1 MVSENKN
8 WLEKIKISSLEELK
22 EKIWFSGTLSIPE
35 IKQTIEFTI
44 EELDNLKK
52 FIESWIETQEIERQ
66 IKEKIKEKLN
76 ITKEAVKASTKS
88 TAKLKRDQ
96 LKEGL
101 DSEKSSKEIADMEHL
116 WQIKEILSIKPTE
129 SIESQKK
136 AFNLFKFSLFAII
149 NNALVNWKKITNLE
163 ELSNINSSTLNLNK
177 TDKIVLQKL
186 KEICNHKDKPI
197 YIYLNEKLNNVVSSA
212 KKSVPSIQ
220 EIKEKIKEWKS
231 SEISD
236 KNPIMKFA
244 EEHPYLAVWWA
255 VLWAY
260 GLYKIFSW
268 IFGWEDNS
276 KWSEKKEEWFLSKIF
291 DKIPGWSAWKWI
303 LGWVLWIFWLWKAL
317 ESEWVKTFFKDT
329 LNINIDENRLTKA
342 LELFAKFQIWD
353 AIKVL
358 IFWVD
363 SMKTSKLTDEYT
375 KQVWAEIQKS
385 KWLTKEIDP
394 ALIKTISQC
403 KANEYIN
410 TSFSIWWV
418 WDSFKGYVKEKI
430 GIEKEDPVK
439 KEHEK
444 AVKEYLA
451 EKTKWMKFWRDE
463 LVEDVLIKIIPDS
476 TWTLIN
482 NWKVEKSWDW
492 KKETSWVEV
501 WAVATWAAVATT
513 EWWKDKETKP
523 DGSLH
528 WSLDA
533 PILFYW
539 IKGKR
544 FEIWKHFTSWS
555 VRQRIEWI
563 EREWLWIG
571 KNKDLIKEYTQL
583 EALISKTELSSKE
596 SVLRDKLFNK
606 FMTENPKVLESV
618 TNRTNFNEVIKNPK
632 QIAELNW
639 VTEKLRTEAESYNK
653 LVEKLTRDKRI
664 IAENA
669 EREIRKARKNGKEWF
684 IDSIK
689 GVFVKN
695 DYSAEWII
703 RNNAL
708 NDMKIIDEEILKKN
722 QGQALKVESHLKNIE
737 SLYNKHSF
745 DNTTRY
751 KLSQAI
757 FGNLSHLWV
766 IIDTWLSKVPV
777 AWKVYSTSKLWL
789 KVGFLWFWAYTVAQS
804 WWTDNFKHDA
814 AELWFWLLPITS
826 EILDFKA
833 AFTGQDLAWRN
844 LKRVDRW
851 IRFWFWVVG
860 TLADA
865 ASLVTLW
872 QSQWA
877 RVWMN
882 SIKWTKTATK
892 VADIAK
898 DWTMLWKIKEGLFIL
913 GQSAKW
919 EKILTA
925 AKIGSGAGKVLTFSS
940 LWIATY
946 QVTQDLL
953 TPEYKKEATNIAS
966 KAKENIELALKK

>member
-1 MVSENKN
+1 
-8 WLEKIKISSLEELK
+8 
-22 EKIWFSGTLSIPE
+22 
-35 IKQTIEFTI
+35 
-44 EELDNLKK
+44 
-52 FIESWIETQEIERQ
+52 
-66 IKEKIKEKLN
+66 
-76 ITKEAVKASTKS
+76 
-88 TAKLKRDQ
+88 
-96 LKEGL
+96 
-101 DSEKSSKEIADMEHL
+101 
-116 WQIKEILSIKPTE
+116 
-129 SIESQKK
+129 
-136 AFNLFKFSLFAII
+136 
-149 NNALVNWKKITNLE
+149 
-163 ELSNINSSTLNLNK
+163 
-177 TDKIVLQKL
+177 
-186 KEICNHKDKPI
+186 
-197 YIYLNEKLNNVVSSA
+197 LNNVVSSA

-220 EIKEKIKEWKS
+220 EIKEKIKEGKS

-236 KNPIMKFA
+236 KNPIMKFT
-244 EEHPYLAVWWA
+244 EEHPYLAVGGA
-255 VLWAY
+255 VLGAY
-260 GLYKIFSW
+260 GLYKIFSG
-268 IFGWEDNS
+268 IFGGEDNS
-276 KWSEKKEEWFLSKIF
+276 KGSEKKEEGFLSKIF
-291 DKIPGWSAWKWI
+291 DKIPGGSAWKWI
-303 LGWVLWIFWLWKAL
+303 LGGVLGIFGLGKAL
-317 ESEWVKTFFKDT
+317 ESEGVKTFFKDT

-358 IFWVD
+358 IFGVD

-375 KQVWAEIQKS
+375 KQVGAEIQKS
-385 KWLTKEIDP
+385 KGLTKEIDP

-410 TSFSIWWV
+410 TSFSIGGV

-451 EKTKWMKFWRDE
+451 EKTKGMKFGRDE

-476 TWTLIN
+476 TGTLIN
-482 NWKVEKSWDW
+482 NGKVEKSGDG
-492 KKETSWVEV
+492 KKETSGVEV
-501 WAVATWAAVATT
+501 GAVATGAAVATT
-513 EWWKDKETKP
+513 EGGKDKETKP

-544 FEIWKHFTSWS
+544 FEIGKHFTSWS
-555 VRQRIEWI
+555 VRQRIEGI
-563 EREWLWIG
+563 EREGLGIG

-632 QIAELNW
+632 QIAELNG

-669 EREIRKARKNGKEWF
+669 EREIRKARKNGKEGF

-695 DYSAEWII
+695 DYSAEGII

-757 FGNLSHLWV
+757 FGNLSHLGV
-766 IIDTWLSKVPV
+766 IIDTGLSKVPV
-777 AWKVYSTSKLWL
+777 AGKVYSTSKLGL
-789 KVGFLWFWAYTVAQS
+789 KVGFLGFGAYTVAQS
-804 WWTDNFKHDA
+804 WGTDNFKHDA
-814 AELWFWLLPITS
+814 AELGFGLLPITS

-833 AFTGQDLAWRN
+833 AFTGQDLAGRN
-844 LKRVDRW
+844 LKRVDRG
-851 IRFWFWVVG
+851 IRFGFGVVG

-865 ASLVTLW
+865 ASLVTLG

-877 RVWMN
+877 RVGMN
-882 SIKWTKTATK
+882 SIKGTKTATK

-898 DWTMLWKIKEGLFIL
+898 DGTMLGKIKEGLFIL
-913 GQSAKW
+913 GQSAKG

-940 LWIATY
+940 LGIATY